1 MKKSSVKACL
11 WLIFGFAFLALVAF
25 GVLVFII
32 QRNVSLYEK
41 YYAVVEDSIFDEY
54 FKNDVP
60 ESADFTVISHSGFC
74 SLDFGMAVAFVSKK
88 DGVGFADFAGDSE
101 LTKNYLLKS
110 KNYYPSLPVD
120 FDGEKNLY
128 SPDLSISISD
138 SKNLPDGNRALPVNQ
153 KHAGDEGYALEKK
166 DYASCSVLNPKFA
179 DSVFRFFSEFF
190 NGKTDAENKTLFLS
204 VVGDIMVERGVQEI
218 LLNEEGGL
226 EKVFGK
232 TLNLLQGSD
241 FAIGNLEGAVT
252 EATKRWPKTFTFKFH
267 KEVLEP
273 LKKAGFD
280 YLMLTNNHC
289 YDYGEQGFK
298 DTLAAFEEYKVPT
311 SGVGYNADEARKFY
325 HTTVNGTKLAIISC
339 GAFPTERTG
348 FNGATMASATE
359 TRAGILWR
367 DEAMLEDI
375 KKEKAE
381 GNFVIV
387 NVHGGVEY
395 MKTPTESQR
404 SLYESFIDAGADAVF
419 GSHPHVVQP
428 TEYYKNG
435 VIVYSLGNFIFNEMG
450 YMAGFGAQDTEVV
463 RLGLDDGRIVY
474 TEIYPAKINGPTVDL
489 K

>member
-1 MKKSSVKACL
+1 ML
-11 WLIFGFAFLALVAF
+11 
-25 GVLVFII
+25 
-32 QRNVSLYEK
+32 SL
-41 YYAVVEDSIFDEY
+41 
-54 FKNDVP
+54 
-60 ESADFTVISHSGFC
+60 
-74 SLDFGMAVAFVSKK
+74 
-88 DGVGFADFAGDSE
+88 
-101 LTKNYLLKS
+101 
-110 KNYYPSLPVD
+110 
-120 FDGEKNLY
+120 
-128 SPDLSISISD
+128 
-138 SKNLPDGNRALPVNQ
+138 
-153 KHAGDEGYALEKK
+153 
-166 DYASCSVLNPKFA
+166 
-179 DSVFRFFSEFF
+179 
-190 NGKTDAENKTLFLS
+190 
-204 VVGDIMVERGVQEI
+204 
-218 LLNEEGGL
+218 
-226 EKVFGK
+226 
-232 TLNLLQGSD
+232 
-241 FAIGNLEGAVT
+241 
-252 EATKRWPKTFTFKFH
+252 KRWPKTFTFKFH

-404 SLYESFIDAGADAVF
+404 ALYESFIDAGADAVF

-463 RLGLDDGRIVY
+463 RLGLDDGKIVY